1 MRDALRE
8 YERATGTRLGGF
20 RLRVTALP
28 VAGYVFQPLDR
39 DRLVVSITLLSDRAE
54 YLRRVL
60 AHVGPT
66 FG

>member
-1 MRDALRE
+1 M
-8 YERATGTRLGGF
+8 
-20 RLRVTALP
+20 TALP